1 MHSVLYYISM
11 KQHIKH
17 KQTELIRALGIQDY
31 SYQEIADIFGVSK
44 SYVFKIISTTSKE
57 WISPWVKRL
66 DI

>member
-1 MHSVLYYISM
+1 M

-17 KQTELIRALGIQDY
+17 KQTELIRALGMQDY

-44 SYVFKIISTTSKE
+44 SYVFKIISTTSKD